1 MTRVW
6 VALRITATNINWGTM
21 NKLKT
26 NIIIDV
32 LMLASMAVVSL
43 SGYLL
48 DEVVRRGVTFMGMG
62 RGTWRDI
69 HLWSGII
76 IVVLLVLHIIF
87 HWKTINGFF
96 TKHIPNKA
104 LRYVTY
110 ALLLALV
117 LIAAIPWLFKLK

>member
-1 MTRVW
+1 
-6 VALRITATNINWGTM
+6 M

-26 NIIIDV
+26 NIIIDI
-32 LMLASMAVVSL
+32 LLLAAMATVSS

-62 RGTWRDI
+62 RRTWIDI

-76 IVVLLVLHIIF
+76 IVVLLILHIIF